1 MLKVI
6 CCHLTSYAIVTGVV
20 VIVVYCLL
28 EMLIRI
34 RTLEKLLSPP
44 YPSDVK
50 SMRTSRN
57 VTGTQ
62 EFSFR

>member
-6 CCHLTSYAIVTGVV
+6 SCHLTSYAIVTCVV

-44 YPSDVK
+44 YPSDVE

-57 VTGTQ
+57 VTTAQ